1 MFESARLRK
10 NYAETHKQ
18 NALQHRQTQ
27 MHTVA
32 TLSMRALHLKLAAS
46 RQLATCDDM
55 PTARPKANAHSVHE
69 ATTKSHRAQKR
80 ALRRVECAGHT
91 FGAYVAY

>member
-1 MFESARLRK
+1 
-10 NYAETHKQ
+10 
-18 NALQHRQTQ
+18 

-80 ALRRVECAGHT
+80 ALRRVECSALGIHLARMLHINDN
-91 FGAYVAY
+91 GNDDE